1 MKEKC
6 ETNIY
11 SQRILLEKEAQN
23 LYCIGCVR
31 LHWISDG
38 STTLEK
44 MYKFSTT
51 VIQKYFKCFYIKSK
65 QNVSE
70 ITLMI
75 FQSYLP
81 CKQSQKAKIP
91 LNILITKWIDSKRL
105 ISEINFLF
113 QLLQPTFKV

>member
-1 MKEKC
+1 MDKIRK
-6 ETNIY
+6 
-11 SQRILLEKEAQN
+11 
-23 LYCIGCVR
+23 
-31 LHWISDG
+31 HWISNG

-44 MYKFSTT
+44 MYKFSTI
-51 VIQKYFKCFYIKSK
+51 VIQKYFKCFYVKSK

-91 LNILITKWIDSKRL
+91 LKILFPKYVQMD
-105 ISEINFLF
+105 
-113 QLLQPTFKV
+113 Q